1 MNANNTNNT
10 NNIPAHEAVNN
21 LAKLLHKKSQ
31 HGDDFTVT
39 DDEFATNCGTHSIK
53 WLINNGNFHGKSVGQ
68 LLKALG
74 DKFSTNTLQV
84 VDMHKRHF
92 AVGMTKEQLNE
103 LNPLGQDSQRLA
115 NTLVDLAEQ
124 NRYNSFGLNFK
135 RLEKDYREQV
145 RDDFKALI
153 EAATPIANNKLLALG
168 DDMFIQYKNLDKLV
182 FTCFGNVNC
191 AMSDMADMIV
201 NYILEAIQMQRN
213 SVSIPFEDI
222 DNNTRGHHWKWL
234 MSEKAKY
241 QGKYEGKKSL
251 EDLINELLAQHG
263 KKATVDTSFE
273 HELVFNISPADEK
286 KTAPAQVRI
295 LTKPKQEPVLK
306 QSWGDLP
313 TDAFPVL
320 PGAKPVTQKAVE
332 KPKPTHIAPM
342 AKPTETTTTNIEEAV
357 LAISNSTLLSA
368 EAKARAITR
377 ILA

>member
-1 MNANNTNNT
+1 MNANNNT

-31 HGDDFTVT
+31 HGDDFTIT
-39 DDEFATNCGTHSIK
+39 DEEFATNCGTNFIE
-53 WLINNGNFHGKSVGQ
+53 WLISTGNFHGKSVGQ

-74 DKFSTNTLQV
+74 GKFSTNTLQV

-115 NTLVDLAEQ
+115 KTLVELAEQ
-124 NRYNSFGLNFK
+124 NRYYSFGLKFT
-135 RLEKDYREQV
+135 RLEEDYPKQV
-145 RDDFKALI
+145 SDDFKALI
-153 EAATPIANNKLLALG
+153 KAAIPIANKKLRALD
-168 DDMFIQYKNLDKLV
+168 DDMVIRYKDLDKLV
-182 FTCFGNVNC
+182 FTCFGNINC
-191 AMSDMADMIV
+191 AMSDMANMIV
-201 NYILEAIQMQRN
+201 GYILEAIQMQRN

-222 DNNTRGHHWKWL
+222 DNTTRGHHWKWL
-234 MSEKAKY
+234 MSELAKY
-241 QGKYEGKKSL
+241 QGKQSL

-263 KKATVDTSFE
+263 KKAAVDSSFE

-286 KTAPAQVRI
+286 KAPAQVQI
-295 LTKPKQEPVLK
+295 LTKPKQELK
-306 QSWGDLP
+306 TSWGDLP